1 MCLPVFASLSFCT
14 HKTAEAGTDRSL
26 GVQIVVQMS
35 PDCLVEGRLVCLIHA
50 AQGTQSISLPGR
62 SISATGINSP
72 YWLTGSPLN
81 APSFV
86 ATGTMGDATVSVYTC
101 ELRVLGHVGVS
112 LRK

>member
-1 MCLPVFASLSFCT
+1 MLLKAPRASHYLE
-14 HKTAEAGTDRSL
+14 EAFLQLDSTPL
-26 GVQIVVQMS
+26 
-35 PDCLVEGRLVCLIHA
+35 
-50 AQGTQSISLPGR
+50 
-62 SISATGINSP
+62 N
-72 YWLTGSPLN
+72 WLTGSPLN